1 MFLLNAVKLFA
12 GGEGAFVTEPRLAGD
27 SGQASI
33 SAQIFFPQDSA

>member
-12 GGEGAFVTEPRLAGD
+12 GRDGAVATETRLAGD
-27 SGQASI
+27 GDQASI